1 MSKPVSSSVVSSHQI
16 IENPLAAKWRISAE
30 QLTSNIDQLLF
41 KQPEN
46 KPTEKQPFIGHERAQ
61 EALEF
66 GLSMEALGFNIYA
79 MGEHGTGRQT
89 LIKQLIT
96 PMAKDKA
103 TPPEWCYINNFDD
116 NHAPFKLYV
125 SPGDGKLLIARIN
138 TFIDDLINLFP
149 EIFDNPSY
157 QRQKAAIDRE
167 FNQKY
172 DDAIGIVEQTAL
184 QNGAMLYEENG
195 EVGFSLLIDGK
206 PLNDKEFANVDE
218 QKRNEFYALLG
229 KLEDL
234 LSEQLLELPLW
245 KRTSSVKLRKLRNDT
260 AEQSIRPFIKELE
273 HEFASNLGVLKYLDR
288 VKEHIVDAVLE
299 ILANETE
306 ENQNDKDARKMMVE
320 RFLPNLLVER
330 DVDAGAPIIYEQNPT
345 FQNLFGHV
353 DFASFQ
359 GSVYTSYRQ
368 IRPGALHKANGG
380 YLILDV
386 DKLLNQPLVWSRLKL
401 ALKTQ
406 KISIENP
413 YSEYSQPGAYSLQPE
428 EIPLNVKVILLG
440 DPEIYYTLQDY
451 DQEFTELFRVLA
463 DFDRHLNK
471 NDQNM
476 VGYANLIRQRAE
488 KHNYPRVTEEAI
500 AELIRYALR
509 RAEHQQKISANI
521 VQVNDLLD
529 EAHFFWKKA
538 GQQGEL
544 VAEFVTQALA
554 AKQRRTGRL
563 SETWHSEIK
572 ERQVLID
579 TQGQEIAKV
588 NGLTVLEIGDSV
600 FGTPARISATVYA
613 GSQGVTDIE
622 REVDLG
628 KSIHSK
634 GVLLL
639 TGYLGQKYGQTFP
652 VTISANIAIE
662 QSYGHIDGDSASMAE
677 LCALIS
683 AITRLPINQGISV
696 TGSINQ
702 HGEVQSIGGVNEKI
716 EGFYRLCRDNGLTG
730 DQGVIIPATNVIN
743 LMLEQEVIDA
753 VARGEFAIYAVNDID
768 QALEI
773 LMGQTAGEISRTGRY
788 PRKSI
793 HGMSLDKLSAF
804 EDILSGGDE

>member
-1 MSKPVSSSVVSSHQI
+1 MTKTVEQTRLTA
-16 IENPLAAKWRISAE
+16 N
-30 QLTSNIDQLLF
+30 QLTSNLSKSLFEHGLLAKGEQQAF
-41 KQPEN
+41 V
-46 KPTEKQPFIGHERAQ
+46 GHDRAK
-61 EALEF
+61 EALDF
-66 GLSMEALGFNIYA
+66 GLSMETLGFNIFA

-89 LIKQLIT
+89 LIKQILT
-96 PMAKDKA
+96 EKSKERE
-103 TPPEWCYINNFDD
+103 TPPEWCYINNFDET
-116 NHAPFKLYV
+116 HAPFKLYV

-138 TFIDDLINLFP
+138 TFIDDLLNLFP

-157 QRQKAAIDRE
+157 QRQKTAIDRD

-172 DDAIGIVEQTAL
+172 DQALAIVEEAAL
-184 QNGAMLYEENG
+184 KDSVVLYEENG
-195 EVGFSLLIDGK
+195 EVGFSPIVDGK
-206 PLNDKEFANVDE
+206 PLNDKEFANLE
-218 QKRNEFYALLG
+218 ENQRAEFYQLLAD
-229 KLEDL
+229 LEDL

-245 KRTSSVKLRKLRNDT
+245 KRTSSVKLKELKIET
-260 AEQSIRPFIKELE
+260 AEQSIKPFIKELE
-273 HEFASNLGVLKYLDR
+273 HEFSANLGVLKYLST
-288 VKEHIVDAVLE
+288 VKAHIVDAVLE
-299 ILANETE
+299 IIVDESNENT
-306 ENQNDKDARKMMVE
+306 NDKESRKLMVE
-320 RFLPNLLVER
+320 RFLPNLLIER
-330 DVDAGAPIIYEQNPT
+330 EKDAGAPVVYEQNPT
-345 FQNLFGHV
+345 YQNLFGHL

-359 GSVYTSYRQ
+359 GSVYTSYRL

-380 YLILDV
+380 YLLLDV
-386 DKLLNQPLVWSRLKL
+386 EKLLNQPMVWTRLKL

-406 KISIENP
+406 QVSIENP
-413 YSEYSQPGAYSLQPE
+413 YSEYSQPGAFSLKPE

-463 DFDRHLNK
+463 DFDRHLSK
-471 NDQNM
+471 NETNL
-476 VGYANLIRQRAE
+476 VAYANLIRQRAWH
-488 KHNYPRVTEEAI
+488 HNYPDVTEEAI
-500 AELIRYALR
+500 VELVRYALR

-521 VQVNDLLD
+521 VQINDLLD
-529 EAHFFWKKA
+529 EAHYLWKKA
-538 GQQGEL
+538 GSDGEL
-544 VAEFVTQALA
+544 TAEFVRLALA

-563 SETWHSEIK
+563 SEMWHSEIK

-579 TQGQEIAKV
+579 TEGKHIGKV

-613 GSQGVTDIE
+613 GSEGVTDIE

-639 TGYLGQKYGQTFP
+639 TGYLGHKYGQEFP

-683 AITRLPINQGISV
+683 AITHLPIDQGIAI

-716 EGFYRLCRDNGLTG
+716 EGFYRLCEDNGLTG
-730 DQGVIIPATNVIN
+730 QQGVIIPVTNVVN
-743 LMLEQEVIDA
+743 LMLAPEVITA
-753 VARGEFAIYAVNDID
+753 VEQGQFSIYAVDDID

-773 LMGQTAGEISRTGRY
+773 LMDEQAGELSRTGRY

-793 HGMSLDKLSAF
+793 HSLALDKLSNF
-804 EDILSGGDE
+804 ESLLSGTDE